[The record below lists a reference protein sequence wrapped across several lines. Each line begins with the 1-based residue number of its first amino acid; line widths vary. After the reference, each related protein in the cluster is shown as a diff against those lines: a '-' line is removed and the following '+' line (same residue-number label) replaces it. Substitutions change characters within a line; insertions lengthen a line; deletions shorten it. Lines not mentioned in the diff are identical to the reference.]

1 VNFKAVTRMFRFGVP
16 LISLCALLALSGC
29 NHNSSVSGKYVDEK
43 QPQNYF
49 ELKKDGAFSIHQG
62 DVSKSGKYVLDGNK
76 ITLTLDEGGSA
87 QGKIDGKTFI
97 DNGGVVFT
105 LK

>member
-1 VNFKAVTRMFRFGVP
+1 VNFKAVKRMFRFGVP
-16 LISLCALLALSGC
+16 LISVCALLALTGC
-29 NHNSSVSGKYVDEK
+29 NHNSTISGKYVDEK

-49 ELKKDGAFSIHQG
+49 ELKKDGMFSIHQG
-62 DVSKSGKYVLDGNK
+62 DVSKNGKYVLDGNK
-76 ITLTLDEGGSA
+76 VTLTLDGGGVA
-87 QGKIDGKTFI
+87 HGKIEGKTFI